1 MDFFFWR
8 KVLTALVLPPIG
20 PLALAILGAALLGR
34 RPRLGRALLWSG
46 LGLLVA
52 LSTWAVA
59 DGLLR
64 LVDDSPPVTLAQ
76 ARSAQAIVILGGG
89 VRQNAPEFGG
99 DTVGHLTLERVR
111 YGALVARATD
121 LPVLVTGG
129 SHRGSATEA
138 SVMRQTLEREFG
150 VQVRWTEDRS
160 RNTHEN
166 AQFSAARLEKEGVK
180 RVVLVAHGFDMRRAR
195 AEFTAAG
202 LEVVPAPT
210 FVPSRQPLA
219 PTDLIPDLGALQGS
233 YYALYELLAN
243 LVLKLKL

>member
-1 MDFFFWR
+1 MDFFLWR
-8 KVLTALVLPPIG
+8 KVLAALVLPPIG
-20 PLALAILGAALLGR
+20 PLALAILGAVLLGR
-34 RPRLGRALLWSG
+34 QPRLGRALLWSG

-52 LSTWAVA
+52 LSTWLVA
-59 DGLLR
+59 GGLLR

-89 VRQNAPEFGG
+89 VRNAPEYGG
-99 DTVGHLTLERVR
+99 DTVGRLTLDRVR
-111 YGALVARATD
+111 YGALVARATG

-129 SHRGSATEA
+129 GTSGGTRAEA
-138 SVMRQTLEREFG
+138 DVMRQTLEREFG
-150 VQVRWTEDRS
+150 VPVRWTEDRA

-166 AQFSAARLEKEGVK
+166 AQFSAARLEHEGVQ

-210 FVPSRQPLA
+210 FVPGDGPFEL
-219 PTDLIPDLGALQGS
+219 TDLIPNVGALQAS

-243 LVLKLKL
+243 LVLRL